1 MSKVQEVDAVVVGA
15 GFAGMY
21 MQYRLL
27 DEGLSVQGFET
38 GANVGGTWYWNRYPG
53 ARCGVE
59 SMDYSYQ
66 FSDDLQ
72 QEWEWSERY
81 APQPEILTYA
91 SHVADKFKLRDN
103 IKFNTRVKQ
112 ALFDETLNKWRVTT
126 DQGDEV
132 IATYCIMATGCLSST
147 NLPKFD
153 GLDSFEGDWYHTGL
167 WPHAGVDFTGKRVA
181 VVGTGSSAI
190 QSIPVI
196 AEQAGHLTV
205 FQRTA
210 NFSIPAHNGPLA
222 PEYIAQVKGNY
233 AQIRAENNDTAVGF
247 GARWASNDDSV
258 FDADEDERKR
268 MFEETWARG
277 GFQFMSAFGD
287 LGLNTDAN
295 EIAANFVREKIRG
308 IVKDAKTAELLS
320 PKQVLGCKRLCVD
333 TGYFETFNRDNVELV
348 NVKDHPIERITPKGL
363 VTNGEEHSF
372 DIIVFATG
380 FDAMTGS
387 LLSIDTRGRDGLKL
401 KDKWEA
407 GPRTFLGLQT
417 HGFPNL
423 FTISGPGSPSVLT
436 NMIVSIEQHVN
447 WIARCILYMRINSKQ
462 VIEADLDAENEW
474 VEHTNDLGN
483 GTLYPSCNSWYLGAN
498 IPGKPRV
505 FMPYVGGFQVYSQ
518 KCEEI
523 ANTGYRGFD
532 MR

>member
-38 GANVGGTWYWNRYPG
+38 GDNVGGTWYWNRYPG
-53 ARCGVE
+53 ARCDVE

-320 PKQVLGCKRLCVD
+320 PKQVLGCKRL
-333 TGYFETFNRDNVELV
+333 L
-348 NVKDHPIERITPKGL
+348 
-363 VTNGEEHSF
+363 
-372 DIIVFATG
+372 
-380 FDAMTGS
+380 S
-387 LLSIDTRGRDGLKL
+387 LI
-401 KDKWEA
+401 
-407 GPRTFLGLQT
+407 
-417 HGFPNL
+417 H
-423 FTISGPGSPSVLT
+423 I
-436 NMIVSIEQHVN
+436 
-447 WIARCILYMRINSKQ
+447 
-462 VIEADLDAENEW
+462 
-474 VEHTNDLGN
+474 
-483 GTLYPSCNSWYLGAN
+483 
-498 IPGKPRV
+498 
-505 FMPYVGGFQVYSQ
+505 
-518 KCEEI
+518 
-523 ANTGYRGFD
+523 
-532 MR
+532 

>member
-1 MSKVQEVDAVVVGA
+1 M
-15 GFAGMY
+15 
-21 MQYRLL
+21 
-27 DEGLSVQGFET
+27 QGFET
-38 GANVGGTWYWNRYPG
+38 GDNVGGTWYWNRYPG
-53 ARCGVE
+53 ARCDVE

-222 PEYIAQVKGNY
+222 PEYIAQVKGC
-233 AQIRAENNDTAVGF
+233 
-247 GARWASNDDSV
+247 
-258 FDADEDERKR
+258 
-268 MFEETWARG
+268 
-277 GFQFMSAFGD
+277 
-287 LGLNTDAN
+287 
-295 EIAANFVREKIRG
+295 
-308 IVKDAKTAELLS
+308 LLY
-320 PKQVLGCKRLCVD
+320 
-333 TGYFETFNRDNVELV
+333 T
-348 NVKDHPIERITPKGL
+348 
-363 VTNGEEHSF
+363 
-372 DIIVFATG
+372 
-380 FDAMTGS
+380 
-387 LLSIDTRGRDGLKL
+387 
-401 KDKWEA
+401 
-407 GPRTFLGLQT
+407 
-417 HGFPNL
+417 
-423 FTISGPGSPSVLT
+423 SPS
-436 NMIVSIEQHVN
+436 
-447 WIARCILYMRINSKQ
+447 
-462 VIEADLDAENEW
+462 
-474 VEHTNDLGN
+474 
-483 GTLYPSCNSWYLGAN
+483 
-498 IPGKPRV
+498 PR
-505 FMPYVGGFQVYSQ
+505 
-518 KCEEI
+518 
-523 ANTGYRGFD
+523 D
-532 MR
+532 